1 MLKSVAVG
9 VRPTIPEA
17 VSLMGPR
24 QSSSGHNTKV
34 SMLSS
39 NCLQIFFFNFFKF
52 KGARQATSM
61 VQDKLK
67 GFSVAHFQK
76 ER

>member
-39 NCLQIFFFNFFKF
+39 NCLQIFSSKSSISRDV
-52 KGARQATSM
+52 RQATSM